1 MGSDIKWKFPENIVE
16 CEWLSKRLDDENVR
30 IFDCT
35 TYLLYRD
42 KDPSKPYDVE
52 SGISKYKE
60 SHIPGSAFLD
70 LQNDLSKKGSPY
82 SFTLPDFLDLKNR
95 FQNLGVGDPFHII
108 LYSRNGTQWATR
120 VWWMLFVLGFEKISV
135 LDGGYDEWIRLSL
148 PTEDSVRKFNPAK
161 FNASFR
167 ENIFVGKESTLKAI
181 GDKSCILLNALTKD
195 IHSGENPRYG
205 RPGRIPNSLNI
216 PFHKLVDSNTGKFK
230 KPEEAAEIFNSMD
243 VSSDK
248 TILNY
253 CGGGIAATLDAFI
266 LYQLGFKNLQIY
278 DNSMSEWA
286 MDETLPI
293 ETDKL

>member
-1 MGSDIKWKFPENIVE
+1 MGNDVTWKYPESIVQ
-16 CEWLSKRLDDENVR
+16 CEWLSKRLDDESVR
-30 IFDCT
+30 VFDCT

-42 KDPSKPYDVE
+42 QDPSKPYDVE
-52 SGISKYKE
+52 SGISKYRE
-60 SHIPGSAFLD
+60 AHIPGSAFLD
-70 LQNDLSKKGSPY
+70 LQNDLSKKESPY

-95 FQNLGVGDPFHII
+95 FQNLGVGDPFHIV

-135 LDGGYDEWIRLSL
+135 LDGGYNEWTKLGL
-148 PTEDSVRKFNPAK
+148 PTEDSVQKFNPAK

-167 ENIFVGKESTLKAI
+167 ENIFVGKKSTLRAI

-205 RPGRIPNSLNI
+205 RPGRIPSSLNI

-243 VSSDK
+243 ISLDK
-248 TILNY
+248 KILNY